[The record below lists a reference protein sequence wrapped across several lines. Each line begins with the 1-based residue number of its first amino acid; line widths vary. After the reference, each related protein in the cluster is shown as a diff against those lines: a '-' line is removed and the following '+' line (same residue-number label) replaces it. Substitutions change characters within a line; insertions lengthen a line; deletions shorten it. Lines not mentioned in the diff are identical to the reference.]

1 MTTILHIDSGVFGAN
16 STGAVAEAGARS
28 DALVAELQAAD
39 VLVIGL
45 PMYNFNV
52 PSTFKAWFD
61 HVARAGVTFRY
72 TSDGPQGLLTGKTAY
87 ILGARGGVYSGTA
100 NDHQEPYIRQMLGFL
115 GITDVE
121 FVYAEGLAMGED
133 KAGAALAAANSSIA
147 ELAAA

>member
-1 MTTILHIDSGVFGAN
+1 MFNFLGAICYTILILWA
-16 STGAVAEAGARS
+16 
-28 DALVAELQAAD
+28 
-39 VLVIGL
+39 LVIGL

-115 GITDVE
+115 GITAPEELGGAGLDDPGVRGAGGECLSCLGHDRDV
-121 FVYAEGLAMGED
+121 AD
-133 KAGAALAAANSSIA
+133 RHHRQSAAAS
-147 ELAAA
+147 